1 MSFDISD
8 NSALQTAC
16 VIEARSFK
24 YKAKIAS
31 VSPLAKRNEFEL
43 SGRCFL
49 GISLENS
56 HFYPQKLAGILE
68 WISRRFAQCTVLVGD
83 SIHRLTL
90 QSVHNLQPPVAMVAA
105 LALGERFIRENQPVF
120 DRFSTATRF
129 RFLTCH
135 GVQAQVGYQ
144 YFHRQLLQLYRTDA
158 RFNQS
163 VKRFAEHYLRKKFD
177 LLEPSEWARQ
187 VAFSAD
193 YFLEEFAIFACLQ
206 QQGHSVMIYP
216 GSFSTLSEI
225 AQGLHPLAPEE
236 LKALTIVS
244 LCVKGR

>member
-1 MSFDISD
+1 MSFDISN
-8 NSALQTAC
+8 NSVLQIAC

-31 VSPLAKRNEFEL
+31 VSPLAKRNDFEL
-43 SGRCFL
+43 SGSCFL

-105 LALGERFIRENQPVF
+105 LALGERFMRENQPVF

-163 VKRFAEHYLRKKFD
+163 VNALPSTICAKNSICWSHQNGRGGSRFRRIIFLKSLR
-177 LLEPSEWARQ
+177 
-187 VAFSAD
+187 
-193 YFLEEFAIFACLQ
+193 FLPACNNR
-206 QQGHSVMIYP
+206 GTRS
-216 GSFSTLSEI
+216 
-225 AQGLHPLAPEE
+225 
-236 LKALTIVS
+236 
-244 LCVKGR
+244 

>member
-1 MSFDISD
+1 MPFDS
-8 NSALQTAC
+8 NNNAALHKPCAVDAQP
-16 VIEARSFK
+16 FK

-31 VSPLAKRNEFEL
+31 VSPLEKRNNFEL
-43 SGRCFL
+43 ANHCFL
-49 GISLENS
+49 GVSLENS

-68 WISRRFAQCTVLVGD
+68 WISRRFSFCTVLVGD

-90 QSVHNLQPPVAMVAA
+90 QSVRNLQPTAAMAAA
-105 LALGERFIRENQPVF
+105 LELGECFVQQSRPVF
-120 DRFSTATRF
+120 ERFSATTRF
-129 RFLTCH
+129 RFVTCH
-135 GVQAQVGYQ
+135 RVQAQASYQ
-144 YFHRQLLQLYRTDA
+144 HFHCRLRHLYRTDT

-163 VKRFAEHYLRKKFD
+163 VNRFAEHYLRKKID
-177 LLEPSEWARQ
+177 ELEPEQWARQ
-187 VAFSAD
+187 IGFSAD

-206 QQGHSVMIYP
+206 QQGHSVMVYP

-225 AQGLHPLAPEE
+225 AQGQHPLAPEE

>member
-1 MSFDISD
+1 MSFDL
-8 NSALQTAC
+8 NNNLPQPAAC
-16 VIEARSFK
+16 VIGARSFR

-31 VSPLAKRNEFEL
+31 VSPLEKRNGFEL
-43 SGRCFL
+43 SESCFL

-68 WISRRFAQCTVLVGD
+68 WIARRFTRCTVLVGD

-90 QSVHNLQPPVAMVAA
+90 QSVHKVQPSVALAAA
-105 LALGERFIRENQPVF
+105 LELGERFLQENRPVF
-120 DRFSTATRF
+120 ECFSSATRF
-129 RFLTCH
+129 NFLTCH
-135 GVQAQVGYQ
+135 RVQEQVGYG
-144 YFHRQLLQLYRTDA
+144 YFHRELVQLYRTDA

-163 VKRFAEHYLRKKFD
+163 IKGFAEHYLRKKID
-177 LLEPSEWARQ
+177 VLEPAERARQ
-187 VAFSAD
+187 VGFSAD

-206 QQGHSVMIYP
+206 QQGHSVMVYP

-225 AQGLHPLAPEE
+225 AQGLHPRAPDE